1 MAKPL
6 SETAPES
13 SFACS
18 QCGNTSESN
27 ITALQESGFA
37 SPMSKA
43 VDMLR
48 KQALLKT
55 FL

>member
-27 ITALQESGFA
+27 ITALQESFA
-37 SPMSKA
+37 SPTSKA